1 MSEYQYY
8 EFQAID
14 RSLTKDELEQVRALS
29 SRARIS
35 ATHFVNEY
43 HYGNFRGDERR
54 LMEQLY
60 DAHLYF
66 ANWGSRR
73 LMLRLPTAL
82 LSARSAEPYCA
93 EDALTCWT
101 RNGHL
106 LLDFAYSAED
116 GGEWDFENS
125 FTLASFTTLRTELAA
140 GDLRPLYIAWLS
152 ALTRWELEEDVD
164 EDEYTSTIEPPVPA
178 GLAQLTGPQ
187 QALADFLRV
196 DPHLLTAAARASSAA
211 PSQTIDKD
219 ALAGWIRALPQ
230 REKDALL
237 LEAVLGTAPQPGP
250 VLLARHRA
258 ASHSAAEPST
268 ATRRRSAAELLDAA
282 HEVRTEHTR
291 QQEQARAQAR
301 AQARRAEHLARES
314 HLDRLAE
321 NAEQA
326 WQDVANLIGKKQAG
340 PYDTAVTLLKDL
352 REVHDRAGTP
362 EEFTRRLDNLREQH
376 RGKPSLMRRLTD
388 ADLTPR

>member
-14 RSLTKDELEQVRALS
+14 RPLTKDELDGVRALS
-29 SRARIS
+29 SRATIS

-43 HYGNFRGDERR
+43 HYGDFRGDERK
-54 LMEQLY
+54 LMEQVY

-82 LSARSAEPYCA
+82 LPARGAKPYCT

-106 LLDFAYSAED
+106 LLDFSYETED
-116 GGEWDFENS
+116 GGEWDFETS
-125 FTLASFTTLRTELAA
+125 FTLASFTTLRTELGA
-140 GDLRPLYIAWLS
+140 GDLRPLYLAWLA

-164 EDEYTSTIEPPVPA
+164 ENEYTSTVEPPVPA
-178 GLAQLTGPQ
+178 GLARLTGPQ
-187 QALADFLRV
+187 QALADFLHV
-196 DPHLLTAAARASSAA
+196 DPHLLTAAARASGAA
-211 PSQTIDKD
+211 PSQVIDKD
-219 ALAGWIRALPQ
+219 AIAAWIRTLPPH
-230 REKDALL
+230 EKDTLL
-237 LEAVLGTAPQPGP
+237 LNAALGTAPQPGP
-250 VLLARHRA
+250 ALLARHRA
-258 ASHSAAEPST
+258 ASRGTAEPST

-282 HEVRTEHTR
+282 YEVRSEHTR

-301 AQARRAEHLARES
+301 RAEQLARES

-321 NAEQA
+321 NTQQA
-326 WQDVANLIGKKQAG
+326 WQDITHLIGQKQPG
-340 PYDTAVTLLKDL
+340 PYNAAVTLLRDL

-362 EEFTRRLDNLREQH
+362 EEFARRLRELREQH
-376 RGKPSLMRRLTD
+376 RGKSSLMRRLTD
-388 ADLTPR
+388 AGLTPRRDD

>member
-14 RSLTKDELEQVRALS
+14 RPLTKDELEQVRALS
-29 SRARIS
+29 SRATIS

-43 HYGNFRGDERR
+43 HYGDFRGDERR

-82 LSARSAEPYCA
+82 LPARNAEPYCA

-106 LLDFAYSAED
+106 LLDFACSAED
-116 GGEWDFENS
+116 GGEWDFETS
-125 FTLASFTTLRTELAA
+125 FALASFTTLRTELAA
-140 GDLRPLYIAWLS
+140 GDRRPLYLAWLS

-164 EDEYTSTIEPPVPA
+164 EDEYTSTLEPPVPA
-178 GLAQLTGPQ
+178 GLAHLTGPQ
-187 QALADFLRV
+187 QALADFLHI
-196 DPHLLTAAARASSAA
+196 DPHLLTAAARASGAA
-211 PSQTIDKD
+211 PSQAIDKD
-219 ALAGWIRALPQ
+219 VLAAWIRALSQ
-230 REKDALL
+230 NEKDTLL
-237 LEAVLGTAPQPGP
+237 LDAALGTAPQPGP
-250 VLLARHRA
+250 ALLARHRA
-258 ASHSAAEPST
+258 ASRGTAEPST
-268 ATRRRSAAELLDAA
+268 GARRRSAAELLDAA
-282 HEVRTEHTR
+282 HEVRSEQTR
-291 QQEQARAQAR
+291 QQDQARAQAR
-301 AQARRAEHLARES
+301 QAQQLARES
-314 HLDRLAE
+314 HLNHLAE

-326 WQDVANLIGKKQAG
+326 WQDVANLIGKKQPS

-352 REVHDRAGTP
+352 REIHDRAGTP
-362 EEFTRRLDNLREQH
+362 GEFARRLHDLREQH
-376 RGKPSLMRRLTD
+376 RGKSSLMRRLTD
-388 ADLTPR
+388 AGLTPR

>member
-14 RSLTKDELEQVRALS
+14 RPLTKDELEQVRALS
-29 SRARIS
+29 SRATIS

-43 HYGNFRGDERR
+43 HYGDFRGDERR

-73 LMLRLPTAL
+73 LMLRLPSAL
-82 LSARSAEPYCA
+82 LPARNAEPYCA

-101 RNGHL
+101 TNGHL

-116 GGEWDFENS
+116 GCEWDFETS

-140 GDLRPLYIAWLS
+140 GDRRPLYLAWLS

-164 EDEYTSTIEPPVPA
+164 EDEYTSTLEPPVPA
-178 GLAQLTGPQ
+178 GLARLTGPQ
-187 QALADFLRV
+187 QALADFLCI
-196 DPHLLTAAARASSAA
+196 DPHLLTAAARASGAA
-211 PSQTIDKD
+211 PSQAIDKD
-219 ALAGWIRALPQ
+219 ALAAWIRALPQ
-230 REKDALL
+230 HEKDALL
-237 LEAVLGTAPQPGP
+237 LDAALGVAPQPGP
-250 VLLARHRA
+250 ALLARHCA
-258 ASHSAAEPST
+258 ASRGTAEPST
-268 ATRRRSAAELLDAA
+268 AARRRSAAELLDAA
-282 HEVRTEHTR
+282 HEVRSEHTR
-291 QQEQARAQAR
+291 QQDQAR
-301 AQARRAEHLARES
+301 AQARRAQQLARES

-326 WQDVANLIGKKQAG
+326 WQDVANLIGKKQPG

-352 REVHDRAGTP
+352 REIHDRADTP
-362 EEFTRRLDNLREQH
+362 EEFARRLHDLREQH
-376 RGKPSLMRRLTD
+376 RGKSSLMRRLTD
-388 ADLTPR
+388 AGLTSR

>member
-14 RSLTKDELEQVRALS
+14 RPLTKDELKQVRALS

-35 ATHFVNEY
+35 ATHFLNEY

-73 LMLRLPTAL
+73 LMLRLPTTL
-82 LSARSAEPYCA
+82 LPARSAEPYCA

-116 GGEWDFENS
+116 GEEWDFETS
-125 FTLASFTTLRTELAA
+125 LTLASFTALRAELSA
-140 GDLRPLYIAWLS
+140 GDLRPLYLAWLS
-152 ALTRWELEEDVD
+152 ALTRWELEDDVD
-164 EDEYTSTIEPPVPA
+164 EDEYTSTVEPPVPA

-187 QALADFLRV
+187 QALADFLRI
-196 DPHLLTAAARASSAA
+196 DPHLLTAAARASGAA
-211 PSQTIDKD
+211 PSRAIDKD
-219 ALAGWIRALPQ
+219 ALAAWIRALPL

-237 LEAVLGTAPQPGP
+237 LDAALGTAPMPGP
-250 VLLARHRA
+250 ALLARHRA
-258 ASHSAAEPST
+258 ASRSTAEPST
-268 ATRRRSAAELLDAA
+268 ATRRRSAAELLDSA
-282 HEVRTEHTR
+282 HEVRSEHAR
-291 QQEQARAQAR
+291 QREQARAQGDRAR
-301 AQARRAEHLARES
+301 QLAHES
-314 HLDRLAE
+314 RLDRLAE
-321 NAEQA
+321 NAGQA
-326 WQDVANLIGKKQAG
+326 WQDIADLIGKKQPG
-340 PYDTAVTLLKDL
+340 PYDAAVTLLKDL

-362 EEFTRRLDNLREQH
+362 EEFARHMHDLCDQH
-376 RGKPSLMRRLTD
+376 RGKPSLMRRFTD
-388 ADLTPR
+388 AGLTA

>member
-14 RSLTKDELEQVRALS
+14 RPLTKDELEQVRALS

-43 HYGNFRGDERR
+43 HYGNFRGDERK
-54 LMEQLY
+54 LVEQLY

-73 LMLRLPTAL
+73 LMLRLPTTL
-82 LSARSAEPYCA
+82 LPARSAEPYCV

-116 GGEWDFENS
+116 GGEWDFETS

-140 GDLRPLYIAWLS
+140 GDLRPLYLAWLS

-164 EDEYTSTIEPPVPA
+164 EDEYTSTVEPPVPA

-187 QALADFLRV
+187 QALADFLHI
-196 DPHLLTAAARASSAA
+196 DPHLLTAAARASGAA
-211 PSQTIDKD
+211 PSQAIDKD
-219 ALAGWIRALPQ
+219 ALAAWIRALPQ

-237 LEAVLGTAPQPGP
+237 LDAALGAAPQPGP
-250 VLLARHRA
+250 ALLARHRA
-258 ASHSAAEPST
+258 ASHDGMAEPST

-282 HEVRTEHTR
+282 HEVRSEHTR
-291 QQEQARAQAR
+291 QQEQAH
-301 AQARRAEHLARES
+301 AQARRAKQLAHES
-314 HLDRLAE
+314 HLDHLAE

-326 WQDVANLIGKKQAG
+326 WQDIANLIGQKQPG
-340 PYDTAVTLLKDL
+340 PYDAAVTLLKDL

-362 EEFTRRLDNLREQH
+362 EEFTRRLHDLREQH
-376 RGKPSLMRRLTD
+376 RGKSSLMRRLTN
-388 ADLTPR
+388 AGLTTR

>member
-8 EFQAID
+8 EFQAIE
-14 RSLTKDELEQVRALS
+14 RPLTKDELEGVRALS

-43 HYGNFRGDERR
+43 HYGNFRGDERK
-54 LMEQLY
+54 LMEQVY

-66 ANWGSRR
+66 ANWGSRH
-73 LMLRLPTAL
+73 LMLRLPTTL
-82 LSARSAEPYCA
+82 LPARSAEPYCA

-101 RNGHL
+101 RKGHL
-106 LLDFAYSAED
+106 LLDFSYQAED
-116 GGEWDFENS
+116 GGEWDFETS

-140 GDLRPLYIAWLS
+140 GDLRPLYLAWLS
-152 ALTRWELEEDVD
+152 ALTRWELEEDLD
-164 EDEYTSTIEPPVPA
+164 EDDYASTLEPPVPA
-178 GLAQLTGPQ
+178 GLAHLTGPQ
-187 QALADFLRV
+187 QSLADFLHV
-196 DPHLLTAAARASSAA
+196 DPHLLTAAAHASGAA
-211 PSQTIDKD
+211 PSQAIDKD
-219 ALAGWIRALPQ
+219 ALAAWIRALPQ

-237 LEAVLGTAPQPGP
+237 LDAALGTAPQPGP
-250 VLLARHRA
+250 ALLARHRA
-258 ASHSAAEPST
+258 ASRGTAEPST

-301 AQARRAEHLARES
+301 RAEQRARES

-321 NAEQA
+321 NTQQA
-326 WQDVANLIGKKQAG
+326 WQDITHLTGQKQPG

-352 REVHDRAGTP
+352 REIHDRAGTP
-362 EEFTRRLDNLREQH
+362 EEFTRHLHDLREQH

-388 ADLTPR
+388 AGLTAR

>member
-14 RSLTKDELEQVRALS
+14 RPLTKDELEGVRALS

-43 HYGNFRGDERR
+43 HYGNFRGDERK
-54 LMEQLY
+54 LMEQQY

-73 LMLRLPTAL
+73 LMLRLPTTL
-82 LSARSAEPYCA
+82 LPARSAEPYC
-93 EDALTCWT
+93 EGGALTSWT
-101 RNGHL
+101 RKGHL
-106 LLDFAYSAED
+106 LLDFAYEAED
-116 GGEWDFENS
+116 GGEWDFETS

-140 GDLRPLYIAWLS
+140 GDLRPLYLAWLS
-152 ALTRWELEEDVD
+152 MLTRWELEEDVD
-164 EDEYTSTIEPPVPA
+164 EDDYTVTVEPPVPA

-187 QALADFLRV
+187 QALADFLHV
-196 DPHLLTAAARASSAA
+196 DPHLLTAAARASSTA
-211 PSQTIDKD
+211 PAQTVDKD
-219 ALAGWIRALPQ
+219 TLTAWIRALPP
-230 REKDALL
+230 REKDNLL
-237 LEAVLGTAPQPGP
+237 LNAALGTVPQPGP

-258 ASHSAAEPST
+258 ASRGTADPST
-268 ATRRRSAAELLDAA
+268 AARRRSAAELLDAA
-282 HEVRTEHTR
+282 HEVRSEHTR

-301 AQARRAEHLARES
+301 TAEQAARGS

-321 NAEQA
+321 NAGV
-326 WQDVANLIGKKQAG
+326 WQDIAHLIGQKQPS
-340 PYDTAVTLLKDL
+340 PYDAAVTLLKDL

-362 EEFTRRLDNLREQH
+362 EEFARRLHDLREEH

-388 ADLTPR
+388 AGLTTR

>member
-14 RSLTKDELEQVRALS
+14 RPLTKDELEQVRALS

-35 ATHFVNEY
+35 STHFVNEY
-43 HYGNFRGDERR
+43 HYGNFRGDERK
-54 LMEQLY
+54 LVEQLY

-73 LMLRLPTAL
+73 LMLRLPTTL
-82 LSARSAEPYCA
+82 LPARSAEPYCV

-116 GGEWDFENS
+116 GGEWDFETS
-125 FTLASFTTLRTELAA
+125 FTLASFTTLRTELTA
-140 GDLRPLYIAWLS
+140 GDLRPLYLAWLS
-152 ALTRWELEEDVD
+152 ALTGWELEEDVN
-164 EDEYTSTIEPPVPA
+164 EDEYTSTVEPPVPA

-187 QALADFLRV
+187 QALADFLYI
-196 DPHLLTAAARASSAA
+196 DPHLLTAAARASGAA
-211 PSQTIDKD
+211 PSQAVDKD
-219 ALAGWIRALPQ
+219 ALAAWIRALPQ

-237 LEAVLGTAPQPGP
+237 LDAAPQPGP
-250 VLLARHRA
+250 ALLARHRA
-258 ASHSAAEPST
+258 ASHGTAEPST
-268 ATRRRSAAELLDAA
+268 TTRRRSAAELLDAA
-282 HEVRTEHTR
+282 HEVRNEHTR
-291 QQEQARAQAR
+291 QQEQARAE
-301 AQARRAEHLARES
+301 ARRAEQLAHES
-314 HLDRLAE
+314 HLDHLAE

-326 WQDVANLIGKKQAG
+326 WQDVANLIGQKQPG
-340 PYDTAVTLLKDL
+340 PYDAAVTLLKDL

-362 EEFTRRLDNLREQH
+362 EEFARRLHDLREQH

-388 ADLTPR
+388 AGLTTR

>member
-43 HYGNFRGDERR
+43 HYGDFRGDERK
-54 LMEQLY
+54 LVEQLY

-73 LMLRLPTAL
+73 LMLRLPVTL
-82 LSARSAEPYCA
+82 LPVRSAEPYCV
-93 EDALTCWT
+93 EDVLTCWT

-116 GGEWDFENS
+116 GGEWDFETS
-125 FTLASFTTLRTELAA
+125 VTLASFTTLRTELAA
-140 GDLRPLYIAWLS
+140 GDLRPLYLAWLS

-178 GLAQLTGPQ
+178 GLARLTGPQ
-187 QALADFLRV
+187 QALADFLHI
-196 DPHLLTAAARASSAA
+196 DPHLLTAAARASGAA
-211 PSQTIDKD
+211 PSQAIDKA
-219 ALAGWIRALPQ
+219 ALAAWIRALPQ

-237 LEAVLGTAPQPGP
+237 LEAALGAAPQPGP
-250 VLLARHRA
+250 TLLARHRA
-258 ASHSAAEPST
+258 ASHGTTEPST

-282 HEVRTEHTR
+282 HEVRSEHTR
-291 QQEQARAQAR
+291 QQKQAH
-301 AQARRAEHLARES
+301 AQARRAEQSARES

-321 NAEQA
+321 NAGQA
-326 WQDVANLIGKKQAG
+326 WQDIADLIEKKQPG

-362 EEFTRRLDNLREQH
+362 EEFVRRLHGLREQH
-376 RGKPSLMRRLTD
+376 RGKSSLMRRLTD
-388 ADLTPR
+388 AGLTTR

>member
-14 RSLTKDELEQVRALS
+14 RPLTKDELEQVRALS

-43 HYGNFRGDERR
+43 HYGNFRGDERK
-54 LMEQLY
+54 LVEQLY

-73 LMLRLPTAL
+73 LMLRLPTTL
-82 LSARSAEPYCA
+82 LPARSAEPYCV

-106 LLDFAYSAED
+106 LLDFACSAED
-116 GGEWDFENS
+116 GGEWDFETP

-140 GDLRPLYIAWLS
+140 GDLRPLYLAWLS

-187 QALADFLRV
+187 QALADFLHI
-196 DPHLLTAAARASSAA
+196 DPHLLTAAAHAGGAA
-211 PSQTIDKD
+211 PSQAIDKD
-219 ALAGWIRALPQ
+219 ALAAWIRALPQ
-230 REKDALL
+230 HEKDALL
-237 LEAVLGTAPQPGP
+237 LDAALGAAPQPGP
-250 VLLARHRA
+250 ALLARHRA
-258 ASHSAAEPST
+258 ASHGQAEPST

-282 HEVRTEHTR
+282 HEVRSEHTR
-291 QQEQARAQAR
+291 QREQAH
-301 AQARRAEHLARES
+301 AQARRAEQLTRER
-314 HLDRLAE
+314 HLDHLAE

-326 WQDVANLIGKKQAG
+326 WQDIANLIGQKQPG

-352 REVHDRAGTP
+352 REVHDRADTP
-362 EEFTRRLDNLREQH
+362 EEFARRLHDLREQH
-376 RGKPSLMRRLTD
+376 RAKSSLMRRFTD
-388 ADLTPR
+388 ADLTTR